1 VPQEDL
7 ADRLHSAAIHLL
19 RRVTAVD
26 GRAGLSPARLSA
38 LSVVVY
44 GGPLSMTALAQAE
57 RVSAATISST
67 VAGLEAAGLVTRC
80 RAPGDGRTVL
90 VGATDQGRHVLA
102 EGKRRRVAQLATE
115 LAGLTV
121 ADRAALEVGVTVL
134 EAMLR
139 APAANPAG

>member
-1 VPQEDL
+1 VPQADL

-19 RRVTAVD
+19 RRVAAVD
-26 GRAGLSPARLSA
+26 GRTGLSPARLSA

-44 GGPLSMTALAQAE
+44 GGPLSMTALARAE

-67 VAGLEAAGLVTRC
+67 VTGLEGAGLVTRN

-90 VGATDQGRHVLA
+90 VEATDRGRQVLE
-102 EGKRRRVAQLATE
+102 EGRRRRVAMLA
-115 LAGLTV
+115 AGLV
-121 ADRAALEVGVTVL
+121 ELPAADRVALERGVDVL

-139 APAANPAG
+139 RD